1 MRTVLVVD
9 NEDGNDENERLLPP
23 DAVVENGQKTECKE
37 EEEQLPS
44 RHDVRRGG

>member
-9 NEDGNDENERLLPP
+9 NEDGNDENERLPP

-44 RHDVRRGG
+44 RHDVRRRG